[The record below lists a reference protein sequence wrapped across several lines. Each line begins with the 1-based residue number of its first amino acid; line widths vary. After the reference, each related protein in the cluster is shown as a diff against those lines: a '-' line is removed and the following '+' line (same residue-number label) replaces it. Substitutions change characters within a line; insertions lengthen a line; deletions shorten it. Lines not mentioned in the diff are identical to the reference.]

1 MSIKYNEAV
10 DIKEKIRKIVSV
22 LDMKHVNLSRVFC
35 IRSHDSSSRN
45 IVARCHAL
53 PKIMQQVLNIEPAY
67 IIEILSE
74 KFDTMSEE
82 EQMKT
87 LIHELLHVPQT
98 FGGGFRHHDFVRRST
113 IEKFYRQF
121 KKNESSFFLQQP
133 EN

>member
-1 MSIKYNEAV
+1 MSIKYNEAI

-22 LDMKHVNLSRVFC
+22 LDMKHVNLDRVFC

-74 KFDTMSEE
+74 KFDKMSEE

-87 LIHELLHVPQT
+87 LIHELLHVPQS

-121 KKNESSFFLQQP
+121 KKNESNFFLQQP